1 MDQDEAIKVGA
12 DPSAALALSPEWTSE
27 GARLNYLRM
36 HEASRAPSPAAPRLN
51 KLLISRAIVLG
62 LTVIVLAAIFGWP
75 RIKKAR
81 AQSRI
86 EELLPEF
93 EQVSDKF
100 TRPKVFMHK
109 AFKDIAG
116 EGQPKHFASAIRAYS
131 DGGFRMPD
139 IIPYKGGRYDDGRYE
154 AVINLNDTIFHLVT
168 YVEGDRAKFL
178 GHAVSVLNHED
189 ISLAVRISPEYSSKI
204 TKGEYTVQG
213 SELSAF
219 MKTIELTHLFK
230 VVSE

>member
-1 MDQDEAIKVGA
+1 MQ
-12 DPSAALALSPEWTSE
+12 
-27 GARLNYLRM
+27 
-36 HEASRAPSPAAPRLN
+36 EASRAPSPAAPRLN
-51 KLLISRAIVLG
+51 KLLISQAIVLG

-116 EGQPKHFASAIRAYS
+116 EGQPKLFVYRIRAHS
-131 DGGFRMPD
+131 DGRFRNPE
-139 IIPYKGGRYDDGRYE
+139 IIPYKVGRYEDGVYE
-154 AVINLNDTIFHLVT
+154 AVINLNDTIFGL
-168 YVEGDRAKFL
+168 YDEWNREKFL

-189 ISLAVRISPEYSSKI
+189 ISLAVRISPGYSSKI

>member
-1 MDQDEAIKVGA
+1 
-12 DPSAALALSPEWTSE
+12 
-27 GARLNYLRM
+27 M

-116 EGQPKHFASAIRAYS
+116 EGQPKLFVYRIRAHS
-131 DGGFRMPD
+131 DGSFRMPE
-139 IIPYKGGRYDDGRYE
+139 IIPHEGNKEVDWRYVAD
-154 AVINLNDTIFHLVT
+154 VNLNDTIFNL
-168 YVEGDRAKFL
+168 YSMGNLEGFL